1 MGNEEVDGP
10 DTVSAAIVA
19 KLKQNLGQV
28 KNDTSG
34 LRLNLEQV
42 LRNERWKATRC
53 VRIYIYI

>member
-1 MGNEEVDGP
+1 MGTEEVDGP

-28 KNDTSG
+28 KNDTTPG

-53 VRIYIYI
+53 VSR

>member
-19 KLKQNLGQV
+19 KLKQNFGQV
-28 KNDTSG
+28 KNSKNDTSG

-53 VRIYIYI
+53 VSR